1 MNEKLLMII
10 FAFIIFTILNLLIKL
25 INYSF
30 KAKKYGI
37 KTEAIIVG
45 YYMYYETKI
54 IMWYPVVKFI
64 KMNGE
69 EIIAKSRLSI
79 SFPVYKIGEKIFIQY
94 YADEIS
100 NMEYK
105 DVYIDRFSKNK
116 EKMYIDSGIRF
127 NILDLKHLL
136 DVFLE
141 GLILIVLF
149 FLCIY
154 K

>member
-1 MNEKLLMII
+1 MNEKLLIII
-10 FAFIIFTILNLLIKL
+10 FAF
-25 INYSF
+25 
-30 KAKKYGI
+30 
-37 KTEAIIVG
+37 IIVG

-64 KMNGE
+64 KMNDE

-116 EKMYIDSGIRF
+116 EKMYIDSGI
-127 NILDLKHLL
+127 N
-136 DVFLE
+136 
-141 GLILIVLF
+141 
-149 FLCIY
+149 
-154 K
+154 